1 MMLEDRYILLA
12 HKRFSG
18 QLSDTERSEL
28 DSWIQSDPS
37 NGILVDQLY
46 VLWTESK
53 SYHPEISP
61 DTEKAKSVFFSQLA
75 KEEAQVKPV
84 VHIQPE
90 IKIRRIYQWAAI
102 AAGLII
108 VVGAFLFFNLR
119 SDGLPSFMQGEELT
133 ADFKNAENIEFLELP
148 DGTRIWVKPGTKI
161 SMAKDFNQKY
171 RDIYLEGEIFAKVS
185 PERSKPFRIIMEHSK
200 VEVLGTSFYLNSGK
214 KGDGYLKLLEGKVR
228 FSGKTSDFTLE
239 NMGEILWHVSQDSI
253 IIPDSAYQ
261 ISADWVNDYI
271 IFENATLQE
280 VFDKLS
286 RHYAVRF
293 QIDCPGIDKMKGF
306 TSFIHQQDNPKLS
319 SYMEAVKKVYNLEI
333 RNTSENVYHVTGE
346 PCF

>member
-18 QLSDTERSEL
+18 QLSDAERFEL

-37 NGILVDQLY
+37 NGILIDQLY
-46 VLWTESK
+46 VLWTKSK
-53 SYHPEISP
+53 SYRPEISP

-75 KEEAQVKPV
+75 NEGEQVKPV
-84 VHIQPE
+84 VQIRPE
-90 IKIRRIYQWAAI
+90 IKIRRVYQWAAI
-102 AAGLII
+102 AAGLILVI
-108 VVGAFLFFNLR
+108 SAILFFDLR
-119 SDGLPSFMQGEELT
+119 SGRMPTFMQGEELT
-133 ADFKNAENIEFLELP
+133 AGFKNTENIEILELS

-161 SMAKDFNQKY
+161 SMAKDFNRKF
-171 RDIYLEGEIFAKVS
+171 RDIYLEGEIFARVS
-185 PERSKPFRIIMEHSK
+185 PERSKPFRIIMEHSR

-228 FSGKTSDFTLE
+228 FSGKNSDVTLE
-239 NMGEILWHVSQDSI
+239 DQGEIHWQVTRDSI
-253 IIPDSAYQ
+253 IIPDTLSQ

-286 RHYAVRF
+286 RHYGVRF
-293 QIDCPGIDKMKGF
+293 VIQCPGIEKMKGF

-319 SYMEAVKKVYNLEI
+319 SYLEAVKKVYNLEI
-333 RNTSENVYHVTGE
+333 RNTSEDVFHVTGE